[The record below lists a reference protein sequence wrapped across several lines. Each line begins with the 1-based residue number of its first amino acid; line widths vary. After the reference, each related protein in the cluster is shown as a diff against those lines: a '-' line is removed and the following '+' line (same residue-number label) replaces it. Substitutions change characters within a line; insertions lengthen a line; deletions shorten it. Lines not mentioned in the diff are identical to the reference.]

1 MMEFNQ
7 ELLTNGVGVNCRS
20 EEQAEA
26 LLKWAD
32 ANGKK
37 WCTNQS
43 YIEGTHWNV
52 HKEETIYY
60 IAKGT
65 YGSISLGT
73 NYTSFEEAI
82 DLTKSQMVDPE
93 TEMYVWD
100 DDGDDDVAF
109 LRSIDMRGGVPYM
122 TDKFG
127 WGNCSPTKPKKIRPM
142 TKDEMFTFIGQNDI
156 EVTCDGEN
164 FHEKIGYFCYGFD
177 ITNYTYRFKGQAEV
191 YKFEMKG

>member
-1 MMEFNQ
+1 MEFNQ

-65 YGSISLGT
+65 YGSTLIGT
-73 NYTSFEEAI
+73 NHISFEEAI

-100 DDGDDDVAF
+100 DDGGDDVAF
-109 LRSIDMRGGVPYM
+109 LMSIDMRRGAPYM
-122 TDKFG
+122 TDRFG
-127 WGNCSPTKPKKIRPM
+127 WGNCTPTKPKKTRPM

-156 EVTCDGEN
+156 EVTLRHSKK
-164 FHEKIGYFCYGFD
+164 FHKKIGYFSYHLD
-177 ITNYTYRFKGQAEV
+177 ITNYTYRFKGQTEV
-191 YKFEMKG
+191 HKFEVED

>member
-1 MMEFNQ
+1 MEFKK
-7 ELLTNGVGVNCRS
+7 ELLTNGVCINCKT

-26 LLKWAD
+26 LLKWAS

-43 YIEGTHWNV
+43 YIGRTHWNI

-65 YGSISLGT
+65 YGFT
-73 NYTSFEEAI
+73 QMNTSHILFEEAI
-82 DLTKSQMVDPE
+82 DLTKSQIVDPE

-100 DDGDDDVAF
+100 DDGTDDVGF
-109 LRSIDMRGGVPYM
+109 LSSIDVRRVMPYVAE
-122 TDKFG
+122 DCK
-127 WGNCSPTKPKKIRPM
+127 WKNCSPTKPKKTHPM

-156 EVTCDGEN
+156 EVTLKHSKK
-164 FHEKIGYFCYGFD
+164 FHKKIGYFSYHLD
-177 ITNYTYRFKGQAEV
+177 VAKYIYRFKGQAEM
-191 YKFEMKG
+191 YNFEMKD